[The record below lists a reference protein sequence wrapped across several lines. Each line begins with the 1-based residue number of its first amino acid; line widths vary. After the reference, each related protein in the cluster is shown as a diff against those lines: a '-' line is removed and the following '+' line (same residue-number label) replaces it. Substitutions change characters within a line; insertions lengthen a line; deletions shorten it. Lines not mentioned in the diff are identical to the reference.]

1 MNTVEIEAT
10 NQCNTRCLHCPHE
23 TITRPKGMMSWET
36 FQIVADKVLAFGKT
50 QAIDFAGMGEP
61 TLNPHLPRF
70 IEYLKGKIPT
80 FITTNASAL
89 TPKNVER
96 LIEAGLGTMIISY
109 NGADAETYELMMGG
123 LNFERAEKYI
133 ADAVQR
139 AQGRMRVVA
148 NVSVTRQTRPK
159 LAEIR
164 RRLND
169 LGIEKISFS
178 LCHNRGGHLKGDG
191 ICDTPI
197 PPRSIKQCD
206 IFDYTLFVAW
216 TGEVLACCHDL
227 DGVGKI
233 GNLLTDRIEDI
244 HQYKS
249 SLKGQGAIFP
259 MCATCN
265 DVYRFSADVAPAGQP
280 ITDWVYA
287 LHADQSALSAMYVDA
302 LRARDVWLREAQAR
316 ADRAAAEIETHK
328 QASALWEQRAREAE
342 AAREAAEERAR
353 QAQRLVAAY
362 EQGRFMRFMR
372 KVKTVSKAL
381 KGTPP
386 TT

>member
-10 NQCNTRCLHCPHE
+10 NECNTRCLHCPHE
-23 TITRPKGMMSWET
+23 TITRPKGKMTWET
-36 FQIVADKVLAFGKT
+36 FQVVADKVLAYGKT

-70 IEYLKGKIPT
+70 IAYFKGKIPT
-80 FITTNASAL
+80 YITTNASAL

-96 LIEAGLGTMIISY
+96 LIEAGLGTLIISY

-133 ADAVQR
+133 AHAVQL

-233 GNLLTDRIEDI
+233 GNLVTQPLEDI
-244 HQYKS
+244 VRYKEG
-249 SLKGQGAIFP
+249 LRGQGAIFP

-265 DVYRFSADVAPAGQP
+265 DLYRFSGQANIAGTP
-280 ITDWVYA
+280 VSEWVYA
-287 LHADQSALSAMYVDA
+287 LHADQSELANLYIAALRQRDA
-302 LRARDVWLREAQAR
+302 LVEAQRAQTDQARSEAEQYKQQLAEVESRLAALEAR
-316 ADRAAAEIETHK
+316 A
-328 QASALWEQRAREAE
+328 QRAEA
-342 AAREAAEERAR
+342 
-353 QAQRLVAAY
+353 LVSAY
-362 EQGRFMRFMR
+362 EQGRFIRLVR
-372 KVKTVSKAL
+372 TL
-381 KGTPP
+381 KRATGQIVPRAEGQ
-386 TT
+386 

>member
-10 NQCNTRCLHCPHE
+10 NECNTRCLHCPHE
-23 TITRPKGMMSWET
+23 TITRPKGKMTWET
-36 FQIVADKVLAFGKT
+36 FQIVADKVLAYGRT

-61 TLNPHLPRF
+61 TLNPDLPRF
-70 IEYLKGKIPT
+70 IAYFRDKIPT
-80 FITTNASAL
+80 LITTNASAL

-148 NVSVTRQTRPK
+148 NVSVTKQTRPK

-169 LGIEKISFS
+169 LGIETISFS

-197 PPRSIKQCD
+197 PPRHIKQCD

-216 TGEVLACCHDL
+216 TGDVLACCHDL

-233 GNLLTDRIEDI
+233 GNLVTQPLEDI
-244 HQYKS
+244 VRYKEG
-249 SLKGQGAIFP
+249 LRGQGAIFP

-265 DVYRFSADVAPAGQP
+265 DLYRFSGQANIAGKP
-280 ITDWVYA
+280 VSDWVYA
-287 LHADQSALSAMYVDA
+287 LHADQSELANLYIEALRQRDA
-302 LRARDVWLREAQAR
+302 LVEAQR
-316 ADRAAAEIETHK
+316 AQSEHDRSAAEHYK
-328 QASALWEQRAREAE
+328 QKLAEAEARLEALEQRAQRAE
-342 AAREAAEERAR
+342 A
-353 QAQRLVAAY
+353 LVAAY
-362 EQGRFMRFMR
+362 EQGRFIRLMR
-372 KVKTVSKAL
+372 AL
-381 KGTPP
+381 KQTARA
-386 TT
+386 TDQ

>member
-10 NQCNTRCLHCPHE
+10 NECNTRCLHCPHE
-23 TITRPKGMMSWET
+23 TITRPKGKMTWET
-36 FQIVADKVLAFGKT
+36 FQIVADKVLAYGKT
-50 QAIDFAGMGEP
+50 QGIDFAGMGEP
-61 TLNPHLPRF
+61 TLNPNLPRF
-70 IEYLKGKIPT
+70 IEYFRGKIPT
-80 FITTNASAL
+80 YITTNASAL

-139 AQGRMRVVA
+139 AQGRMEVVA
-148 NVSVTRQTRPK
+148 NVSVTKQTRPK

-169 LGIEKISFS
+169 LGIQKISFS

-197 PPRSIKQCD
+197 PPRSIKRCD

-233 GNLLTDRIEDI
+233 GNLLTDPLEDI
-244 HQYKS
+244 VRYKE
-249 SLKGQGAIFP
+249 SLRGQGAIFP
-259 MCATCN
+259 MCASCN
-265 DVYRFSADVAPAGQP
+265 DLYRFSGEANIAGKP
-280 ITDWVYA
+280 VSDWVYA
-287 LHADQSALSAMYVDA
+287 LHATQSELAGLYTEALRQRDA
-302 LRARDVWLREAQAR
+302 LIQAHAAQADQAR
-316 ADRAAAEIETHK
+316 A
-328 QASALWEQRAREAE
+328 EAE
-342 AAREAAEERAR
+342 HYKQQLADAEARLQALEERA
-353 QAQRLVAAY
+353 QRAESLVAAY
-362 EQGRFMRFMR
+362 EQGRFIRLMRTL
-372 KVKTVSKAL
+372 KQATKHTVARGS
-381 KGTPP
+381 
-386 TT
+386 

>member
-10 NQCNTRCLHCPHE
+10 NECNTRCLHCPHE
-23 TITRPKGMMSWET
+23 TITRPKGKMTWET
-36 FQIVADKVLAFGKT
+36 FQIVADKVLAYGKT
-50 QAIDFAGMGEP
+50 RAIDFAGMGEP
-61 TLNPHLPRF
+61 TLNPLLPRF
-70 IEYLKGKIPT
+70 IEYFKGKIPT
-80 FITTNASAL
+80 YITTNASAL

-133 ADAVQR
+133 ADAVER

-197 PPRSIKQCD
+197 PPRHIKQCD

-233 GNLLTDRIEDI
+233 GDLVTQPLEDI
-244 HQYKS
+244 VRFKEG
-249 SLKGQGAIFP
+249 LRGQGAIFP
-259 MCATCN
+259 MCASCN
-265 DVYRFSADVAPAGQP
+265 DLYRFSGQAG
-280 ITDWVYA
+280 IAGKSVSDWVYA
-287 LHADQSALSAMYVDA
+287 LHADQSELASLYIEALRQRDA
-302 LRARDVWLREAQAR
+302 LLEAQRAQSERDRQTAEHYKQKLAEAEAR
-316 ADRAAAEIETHK
+316 LE
-328 QASALWEQRAREAE
+328 ALEQRAQRAE
-342 AAREAAEERAR
+342 A
-353 QAQRLVAAY
+353 LVAAY
-362 EQGRFMRFMR
+362 EQGRFIRLMR
-372 KVKTVSKAL
+372 AL
-381 KGTPP
+381 KQATHQTPAHIP
-386 TT
+386 PR

>member
-10 NQCNTRCLHCPHE
+10 NECNTRCLHCPHE
-23 TITRPKGMMSWET
+23 TITRPKGKMTWET
-36 FQIVADKVLAFGKT
+36 FQIVADKVLAYGKT
-50 QAIDFAGMGEP
+50 HAIDFAGMGEP
-61 TLNPHLPRF
+61 TLNPLLPRF
-70 IEYLKGKIPT
+70 IEYFKGKIPT
-80 FITTNASAL
+80 YITTNASAL

-197 PPRSIKQCD
+197 PPRHIKQCD

-233 GNLLTDRIEDI
+233 GDLVTQPLEDI
-244 HQYKS
+244 VRFKEG
-249 SLKGQGAIFP
+249 LRGQGAIFP
-259 MCATCN
+259 MCASCN
-265 DVYRFSADVAPAGQP
+265 DLYRFSGQAG
-280 ITDWVYA
+280 IAGKSVSDWVYA
-287 LHADQSALSAMYVDA
+287 LHADQSELASLYIEALRQRDA
-302 LRARDVWLREAQAR
+302 LLEAQRAQSERDCQTAEHYKQKLAEAEAR
-316 ADRAAAEIETHK
+316 LE
-328 QASALWEQRAREAE
+328 ALEQRAQRAE
-342 AAREAAEERAR
+342 A
-353 QAQRLVAAY
+353 LVAAY
-362 EQGRFMRFMR
+362 EQGRFIRLMR
-372 KVKTVSKAL
+372 AL
-381 KGTPP
+381 KQATHQTPAHIP
-386 TT
+386 PR

>member
-1 MNTVEIEAT
+1 MT
-10 NQCNTRCLHCPHE
+10 
-23 TITRPKGMMSWET
+23 WET

-61 TLNPHLPRF
+61 TLNPNLPRF
-70 IEYLKGKIPT
+70 IEYFKGRIPT
-80 FITTNASAL
+80 YITTNASAL

-148 NVSVTRQTRPK
+148 NVSVTKQTRPK

-197 PPRSIKQCD
+197 PPRSLKQCD

-216 TGEVLACCHDL
+216 TGDVLACCHDL

-233 GNLLTDRIEDI
+233 GNLVDQPLEDI
-244 HQYKS
+244 VRYKEG
-249 SLKGQGAIFP
+249 LRGQGAIFP

-265 DVYRFSADVAPAGQP
+265 DLYRFSGQANIAGRP
-280 ITDWVYA
+280 VSEWVYA
-287 LHADQSALSAMYVDA
+287 LHADQSELAKLYIEA
-302 LRARDVWLREAQAR
+302 LRQRDGLIEAQRAQGEQAR
-316 ADRAAAEIETHK
+316 AEAEQYK
-328 QASALWEQRAREAE
+328 QRLAEVEARLESLEQRAQRAE
-342 AAREAAEERAR
+342 S
-353 QAQRLVAAY
+353 LVAAY
-362 EQGRFMRFMR
+362 EQGRFIRLMR
-372 KVKTVSKAL
+372 AL
-381 KGTPP
+381 KQATRQPVARQ
-386 TT
+386 